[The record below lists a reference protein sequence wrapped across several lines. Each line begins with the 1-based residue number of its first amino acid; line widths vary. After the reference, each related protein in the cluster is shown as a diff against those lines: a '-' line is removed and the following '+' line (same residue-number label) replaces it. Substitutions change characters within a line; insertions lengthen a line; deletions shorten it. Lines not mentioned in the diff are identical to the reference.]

1 MRFSAEKGR
10 VGDEMIEPLLS
21 GLYSLHDG
29 LDGLRL
35 VPEIFVWPQCS
46 LGHVGLCD
54 ITFSSLA
61 SVASILA

>member
-21 GLYSLHDG
+21 SLYSLHDG

-35 VPEIFVWPQCS
+35 VLEIFS
-46 LGHVGLCD
+46 GLNTAEA
-54 ITFSSLA
+54 ISAPVTLHFQ
-61 SVASILA
+61 V